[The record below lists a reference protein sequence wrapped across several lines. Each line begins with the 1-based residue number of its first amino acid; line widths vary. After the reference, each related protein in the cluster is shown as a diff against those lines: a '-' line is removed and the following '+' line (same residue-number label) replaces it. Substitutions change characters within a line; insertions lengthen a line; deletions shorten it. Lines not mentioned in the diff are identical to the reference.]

1 MINIWIV
8 ATDPQTLDRPKIL
21 QHSLIPVTVPATAP
35 QLVKR
40 NNHDRELK
48 QEKAERN
55 RTMFIASATT
65 SQVNPPK
72 AERKLFCLKQKGTE

>member
-1 MINIWIV
+1 MIV
-8 ATDPQTLDRPKIL
+8 DTDPQTLDLPKIL

-55 RTMFIASATT
+55 RRTMVIASATT
-65 SQVNPPK
+65 SQVNLPK
-72 AERKLFCLKQKGTE
+72 VERKLFCLKQKGTE